1 MPVLPASQVLLR
13 AVETSGGSSPGV
25 SYHAFLG
32 VIWALTALTT
42 VFLALRLQSRYRGPR
57 RLFWDDGFAIF
68 AWSLALATAIL
79 WQVEASNMYYS
90 LNVAAGLVLP
100 GSASEIET
108 RLLRYVHSE
117 FAALLLYYS
126 TICTIKLSYL
136 FFFHRLGSNIDRFNR
151 MWWPIL
157 LFVLAT
163 YFIMLG
169 TYPYACSTTTSIAY
183 ISTQCDSA
191 SFNHYTTIIL
201 DLSCVLDVVSDFLI
215 LIIPFTLLWNVRI
228 RRAKKVAFLGIFSV
242 SVITMVIA
250 IVRTADA
257 NATKVSGGQ
266 FDPTFLYLWSAVEA
280 CVAIIVSCLS
290 AFPQLFAA
298 SPRDA
303 KPIFTPSDTYRAM
316 MSRIRARRTG
326 GGGSSGGGQYT
337 TMHSQELKPYNTN
350 QVSDSGELLDGRG
363 LPK

>member
-1 MPVLPASQVLLR
+1 MPVFPAPQLLQR
-13 AVETSGGSSPGV
+13 AGETSGGSGPGV
-25 SYHAFLG
+25 SYDAFLG
-32 VIWALTALTT
+32 VIWALTALAT
-42 VFLALRLQSRYRGPR
+42 VFLAVRLQSRYRGPR

-79 WQVEASNMYYS
+79 WQAEASNMYYS
-90 LNVAAGLVLP
+90 LNVAAGLVPP
-100 GSASEIET
+100 GSASDVQN
-108 RLLRYVHSE
+108 RLLRYIHSE

-126 TICTIKLSYL
+126 TICTIKLSYM
-136 FFFHRLGSNIDRFNR
+136 FFFRRLGSNIDRFGR
-151 MWWPIL
+151 IWWPIL

-169 TYPYACSTTTSIAY
+169 TYPYSCSTTTSIAY
-183 ISTQCDSA
+183 LSTQCNSA
-191 SFNHYTTIIL
+191 SFHHYTTIIL
-201 DLSCVLDVVSDFLI
+201 DLSCVLDVVSDALI

-228 RRAKKVAFLGIFSV
+228 RRAKKVAFLGLFSV
-242 SVITMVIA
+242 SVITIVVA
-250 IVRTADA
+250 IVRTANA
-257 NATKVSGGQ
+257 NDTKVSNGQ

-298 SPRDA
+298 SPRNA
-303 KPIFTPSDTYRAM
+303 KPIFTPSDTYRGM

-326 GGGSSGGGQYT
+326 GGDSGSGQYT
-337 TMHSQELKPYNTN
+337 TMHGQELGPYSTS
-350 QVSDSGELLDGRG
+350 QVSDSGKLLDGLK